1 MRASSALAS
10 EPRTAIKTG
19 IPATP
24 PSQPLHFQSAREIR
38 LRNNLSLARHPA
50 SGFGDERRNAFRA
63 ANGAD
68 YDVAIF
74 GAGISGA
81 RIFHELCRHGYR
93 VLLLDRGDFAGGTS
107 QASGM
112 MIWGGLLYLK
122 DFHFRTV
129 IKLCRARDQ
138 LIKQM
143 PEKIRA
149 ESLRY
154 LPGRESLRNRHVVR
168 FGMMLYWLLGSLN
181 RRFPGRESAFAEL
194 EVLKAG
200 RFRHSLT
207 VEEAVL
213 KTSDCRFA
221 LEWIL
226 PFIAPETPALNH
238 CATESARFDAAA
250 GRWRFELRDRLHG
263 HEAAVTARFVVNAA
277 GVWTD
282 TVNESLG
289 IESPYRHELSK
300 GVYISFRRPESLRQI
315 LVFDT
320 GKDEDTL
327 TFVPWGPV
335 ALCGP
340 TETRIAEIGDGFNV
354 SPEDIRSLLLLAN
367 QNLHTCYGV
376 EDIISL
382 RCGIRPLAVRRGFS
396 GAAYPLELSRKHLIH
411 HDQRRQAVAVYGGKL
426 TSCGLL
432 AEQVRT
438 VLATHL
444 RAGRLVLPPT
454 LETPATEFF
463 PGLDEP
469 VPAAAWCRDRE
480 HCHTLE
486 DYLRR
491 RTNIAQWIPRGGLG
505 VDSENLEPLRQIAR
519 VFCRSESAADEA
531 IAAYQHSV
539 RERHDDVLAS
549 A

>member
-1 MRASSALAS
+1 M
-10 EPRTAIKTG
+10 
-19 IPATP
+19 
-24 PSQPLHFQSAREIR
+24 QPLRFQSAGEIPS
-38 LRNNLSLARHPA
+38 RNGSSLLHQPA
-50 SGFGDERRNAFRA
+50 SRFGDERRNAFRA
-63 ANGAD
+63 ADGAH

-93 VLLLDRGDFAGGTS
+93 VLLLDRGDFAGGTT

-112 MIWGGLLYLK
+112 LIWGGILYLK
-122 DFHFRTV
+122 DFHLRTV
-129 IKLCRARDQ
+129 HQLCRARDQ
-138 LIKQM
+138 LIEQM
-143 PEKIRA
+143 PEKVRV

-154 LPGRESLRNRHVVR
+154 LPGRESLRNRPAVR
-168 FGMMLYWLLGSLN
+168 AGMMLYWLLGSFN
-181 RRFPGRESAFAEL
+181 RRFPGREAAFAEL

-207 VEEAVL
+207 FEEAML

-226 PFIAPETPALNH
+226 PFTAPETAALNH
-238 CATESARFDAAA
+238 CATESANFDATS
-250 GRWRFELRDRLHG
+250 GRWRLELRDRLDG
-263 HEAAVTARFVVNAA
+263 HEAAATARFVVNAA

-282 TVNESLG
+282 TLNESLG
-289 IESPYRHELSK
+289 IDSPYRHELSK

-320 GKDEDTL
+320 GKDADTL
-327 TFVPWGPV
+327 TLVPWGPV

-340 TETRIAEIGDGFNV
+340 TETRVAQIGEGFSV

-367 QNLHTCYGV
+367 QNLHTRYGV
-376 EDIISL
+376 EDIVSL

-396 GAAYPLELSRKHLIH
+396 KAAHPLELSRKHLIH
-411 HDQRRQAVAVYGGKL
+411 HDRRRQAVAVYGGKL

-438 VLATHL
+438 VFASHL
-444 RAGRLVLPPT
+444 RPGRAVLPPA
-454 LETPATEFF
+454 LETPPTEFF

-469 VPAAAWCRDRE
+469 VSSAAWCRDRE
-480 HCHTLE
+480 HCYTLE

-505 VDSENLEPLRQIAR
+505 VHSENLETLRQIAR
-519 VFCRSESAADEA
+519 VFCRNEAAADEA
-531 IAAYQHSV
+531 VTAYQQSV
-539 RERHDDVLAS
+539 RERHDDVLAE

>member
-1 MRASSALAS
+1 ML
-10 EPRTAIKTG
+10 
-19 IPATP
+19 
-24 PSQPLHFQSAREIR
+24 
-38 LRNNLSLARHPA
+38 
-50 SGFGDERRNAFRA
+50 
-63 ANGAD
+63 
-68 YDVAIF
+68 V
-74 GAGISGA
+74 
-81 RIFHELCRHGYR
+81 
-93 VLLLDRGDFAGGTS
+93 LDRGDFAGGTS

-122 DFHFRTV
+122 DFHLRTV

-168 FGMMLYWLLGSLN
+168 FGMMLYWLLGSLH
-181 RRFPGRESAFAEL
+181 RRFPGSEAAFAEL
-194 EVLKAG
+194 EMLKAG

-213 KTSDCRFA
+213 KVSDCRFA

-226 PFIAPETPALNH
+226 PFIGPRTAALNH
-238 CATESARFDAAA
+238 CAAERATFDAAS
-250 GRWRFELRDRLHG
+250 GRWRIELRDRLNG
-263 HEAAVTARFVVNAA
+263 HEAAVTARFIVNAA

-282 TVNESLG
+282 ALNESLG
-289 IESPYRHELSK
+289 IDSPYRHELSK

-340 TETRIAEIGDGFNV
+340 TETRLAEIGAGFSV

-367 QNLHTCYGV
+367 QNLHTHYRA

-396 GAAYPLELSRKHLIH
+396 KTAYPLELSRKHLIH
-411 HDQRRQAVAVYGGKL
+411 YDHARQAVAVYGGKL

-432 AEQVRT
+432 AEQVRNL
-438 VLATHL
+438 LAPRLRPGRHL
-444 RAGRLVLPPT
+444 LPPA
-454 LETPATEFF
+454 LEAPSTELF
-463 PGLDEP
+463 PGLNEP
-469 VPAAAWCRDRE
+469 VPSAAWCRDRE

-505 VDSENLEPLRQIAR
+505 VHSEHLEALRQIAR
-519 VFCRSESAADEA
+519 VFCRDEAAVSAA
-531 IAAYQHSV
+531 ITAYQQSV
-539 RERHDDVLAS
+539 RERHDDILA
-549 A
+549 AA

>member
-1 MRASSALAS
+1 
-10 EPRTAIKTG
+10 
-19 IPATP
+19 
-24 PSQPLHFQSAREIR
+24 
-38 LRNNLSLARHPA
+38 LRNGSSLLRQTAP
-50 SGFGDERRNAFRA
+50 GFGDERKNAFRA
-63 ANGAD
+63 ADGAH

-93 VLLLDRGDFAGGTS
+93 VLLLDRGDFAGGTT

-112 MIWGGLLYLK
+112 MIWGGILYLK
-122 DFHFRTV
+122 DFHLRTV
-129 IKLCRARDQ
+129 HQLCRARDQ
-138 LIKQM
+138 LIEQM
-143 PEKIRA
+143 PEKVRV

-154 LPGRESLRNRHVVR
+154 LPGRESLRNRPAVR
-168 FGMMLYWLLGSLN
+168 AGMMLYWLLGSFA
-181 RRFPGRESAFAEL
+181 RRFPGREAAFAEL

-207 VEEAVL
+207 FEEAML

-226 PFIAPETPALNH
+226 PFIAPETAALNH
-238 CATESARFDAAA
+238 CATASANFDAAS
-250 GRWRFELRDRLHG
+250 GRWRLELRDRLDG

-282 TVNESLG
+282 TLNESLG
-289 IESPYRHELSK
+289 IDSPYRHELSK

-320 GKDEDTL
+320 GKDADTL

-340 TETRIAEIGDGFNV
+340 TETRVAEISEGFSV
-354 SPEDIRSLLLLAN
+354 SPEDIRSLLMLAN
-367 QNLHTCYGV
+367 QNLHTRYGV
-376 EDIISL
+376 EDIVSL

-396 GAAYPLELSRKHLIH
+396 RAAYPLELSRKHLIH
-411 HDQRRQAVAVYGGKL
+411 HDHRRQAVAVYGGKL

-444 RAGRLVLPPT
+444 RAGRPVLPPA
-454 LETPATEFF
+454 LETPITEIF

-469 VPAAAWCRDRE
+469 VPSAAWCRDRE
-480 HCHTLE
+480 HCQTLE

-491 RTNIAQWIPRGGLG
+491 RTNVAQWIPRGGLG
-505 VDSENLEPLRQIAR
+505 VHSENLETLREIAR
-519 VFCRSESAADEA
+519 VFCRNEAAANDA
-531 IAAYQHSV
+531 ITAYQQSV